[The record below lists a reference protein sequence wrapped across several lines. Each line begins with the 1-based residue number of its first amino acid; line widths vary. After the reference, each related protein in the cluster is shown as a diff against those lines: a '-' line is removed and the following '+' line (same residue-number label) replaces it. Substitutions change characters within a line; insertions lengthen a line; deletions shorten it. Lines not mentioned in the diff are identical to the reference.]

1 MINTI
6 KTGLL
11 LISLYILCSG
21 FIIYTPT
28 ALYTPLLKI
37 NKELNMTA
45 KLGLSASGLWNFN
58 AAYALNDNLGITFSG
73 MTSNSNSFI
82 TLETIPNSG
91 NIAEFKK
98 NAFEFGGGCFM
109 PYGQKGNRLFQI
121 YSGFG
126 FGSVYDKF
134 TERNTLK
141 YDVESQFVNLFL
153 QVGLAKTGDFFESSF
168 DIKTKH
174 IFVYKIQGEILP
186 YNDGPFSPDYVKL
199 NEKIRLLQ
207 VEPVY
212 TFKAGN
218 ENLKGIFQFGLILGS
233 GYTDFG
239 YESPSTYN
247 PLFVIA
253 NLFCASIG
261 VSYTFRQ

>member
-6 KTGLL
+6 KTGSL

-21 FIIYTPT
+21 FVIYTPT
-28 ALYTPLLKI
+28 ALYTPLLKT
-37 NKELNMTA
+37 NKEMDLTA
-45 KLGLSASGLWNFN
+45 KLVLSESGLWNFST
-58 AAYALNDNLGITFSG
+58 AYALNDNLGIMFSG
-73 MTSNSNSFI
+73 ITSNSNSFI
-82 TLETIPNSG
+82 TVESNPNSG
-91 NIAEFKK
+91 NITEFKK
-98 NAFEFGGGCFM
+98 NAFELGGGCFV
-109 PYGQKGNRLFQI
+109 PYGRKNNRLFQI

-134 TERNTLK
+134 SERNILK

-153 QVGLAKTGDFFESSF
+153 QVGLAQTGDFFESSF

-186 YNDGPFSPDYVKL
+186 YDDGPFRPDYVKL

-247 PLFVIA
+247 PIYVIA
-253 NLFCASIG
+253 NLFR
-261 VSYTFRQ
+261 VSLGLSYNFRL